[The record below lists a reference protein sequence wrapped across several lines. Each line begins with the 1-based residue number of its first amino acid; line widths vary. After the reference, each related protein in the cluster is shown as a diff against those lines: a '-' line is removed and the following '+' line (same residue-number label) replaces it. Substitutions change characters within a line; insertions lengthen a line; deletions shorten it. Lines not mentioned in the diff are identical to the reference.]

1 MKTVFLTG
9 ASSGI
14 GKAAARLFVA
24 QGWQVAAS
32 MRHPEREAE
41 LDDLPNVRL
50 FACDVTDFASIEH
63 AVADA
68 ISAFG
73 RIDALVN
80 NAGYDAVGPLE
91 GASEGQIRSQIE
103 TNLIGT
109 ILVTKAMLPHF
120 RENGGG
126 TLINLSSVAGRM
138 SMPLQSLYHA
148 TKWGVEGFS
157 ESLQYELKPFDIRV
171 RIIEPGLIQTDFYN
185 RSITRTDLSAPAVYQ
200 VFASRMIKTLVLA
213 GQNGSSPAVVAEAI
227 FRAAESKSARLR
239 YRVGK
244 GSGVLLLQA
253 LIPGRLFRA
262 LVSRF
267 SAQ

>member
-14 GKAAARLFVA
+14 GKAAARLFA
-24 QGWQVAAS
+24 AEGWQVAAS
-32 MRHPEREAE
+32 MRHPERETE
-41 LDDLPNVRL
+41 LGDLPNVSL
-50 FACDVTDFASIEH
+50 FRCDVTDFESIEQ
-63 AVADA
+63 AVKDA
-68 ISAFG
+68 IAKFG

-109 ILVTKAMLPHF
+109 ILVTKAILPHF
-120 RENGGG
+120 RTNSGG

-157 ESLQYELKPFDIRV
+157 ESLQYELKPFGIRV
-171 RIIEPGLIQTDFYN
+171 RLIEPGIIKTDFYN
-185 RSITRTDLSAPAVYQ
+185 RSITRMDTTAPEPYRA
-200 VFASRMIKTLVLA
+200 FAGRLIKTLVLYGQYGSDPA
-213 GQNGSSPAVVAEAI
+213 GVAEAI
-227 FRAAESKSARLR
+227 LRAANDRGMRLR
-239 YRVGK
+239 YPVGK
-244 GSGVLLLQA
+244 GSGVLWLVRLV
-253 LIPGRLFRA
+253 PSRLFRA

-267 SAQ
+267 SIR

>member
-14 GKAAARLFVA
+14 GKAAARLFA
-24 QGWQVAAS
+24 AEGWQVAAS
-32 MRHPEREAE
+32 MRHPERETE
-41 LDDLPNVRL
+41 LGELPNVRL
-50 FACDVTDFASIEH
+50 FRCDVTDFASIEQ
-63 AVADA
+63 AVTDA

-103 TNLIGT
+103 TNLVGT
-109 ILVTKAMLPHF
+109 ILVTKAMLPHL

-126 TLINLSSVAGRM
+126 TVINLSSVAGRLT
-138 SMPLQSLYHA
+138 MPLQSLYHA

-157 ESLQYELKPFDIRV
+157 ESLQYELKPFGIRV
-171 RIIEPGLIQTDFYN
+171 RLIEPGLIKTDFYN
-185 RSITRTDLSAPAVYQ
+185 RSITRMDTTAPVPYRA
-200 VFASRMIKTLVLA
+200 FAGRLIKTLVLYGQYGSDPA
-213 GQNGSSPAVVAEAI
+213 GVAEAI
-227 FRAAESKSARLR
+227 LRAANDRGMRLR
-239 YRVGK
+239 YPVGK
-244 GSGVLLLQA
+244 GSGVLW
-253 LIPGRLFRA
+253 LIRLMPSRLFRA

-267 SAQ
+267 SIR

>member
-14 GKAAARLFVA
+14 GKAAARHFA
-24 QGWQVAAS
+24 AEGWQVAAS
-32 MRHPEREAE
+32 MRHPERETE
-41 LDDLPNVRL
+41 LGELPNVRL
-50 FACDVTDFASIEH
+50 FRCDVTDFASIEQ

-109 ILVTKAMLPHF
+109 ILVTKAILPHF
-120 RENGGG
+120 RESGGG

-157 ESLQYELKPFDIRV
+157 ESLQYELKPFGIRV
-171 RIIEPGLIQTDFYN
+171 RLIEPGLIKTDFYN
-185 RSITRTDLSAPAVYQ
+185 RSITRMDTSAPEPYRA
-200 VFASRMIKTLVLA
+200 FAGRLIKTLVLYGQYGSDPA
-213 GQNGSSPAVVAEAI
+213 GVAEAI
-227 FRAAESKSARLR
+227 LRAANDRGMRLR
-239 YRVGK
+239 YPVGK
-244 GSGVLLLQA
+244 GSGVLYLVRLL
-253 LIPGRLFRA
+253 PGRLFRA

-267 SAQ
+267 SIR

>member
-1 MKTVFLTG
+1 MKTVFITG

-14 GKAAARLFVA
+14 GKATA
-24 QGWQVAAS
+24 QFFAQNGWQVAAT
-32 MRHPEREAE
+32 MRQPELETQLGALE
-41 LDDLPNVRL
+41 GVRL
-50 FACDVTDFASIEH
+50 FACDVTKAESIAQ
-63 AVADA
+63 AVSAA
-68 ISAFG
+68 IAAFG

-91 GASEGQIRSQIE
+91 GASEEQICRQIE
-103 TNLIGT
+103 TNLTGT
-109 ILVTKAMLPHF
+109 ILMTKALLPHF

-126 TLINLSSVAGRM
+126 SIINLSSVAGRL
-138 SMPLQSLYHA
+138 SMPMQTLYHA

-157 ESLQYELKPFDIRV
+157 ESLQYELKPFGIRV

-185 RSITRTDLSAPAVYQ
+185 RSITRTDQTAPAAYQ
-200 VFASRMIKTLVLA
+200 AIASRMIKTLVLA
-213 GQNGSSPAVVAEAI
+213 GQNGSSPAVVAAAI
-227 FRAAESKSARLR
+227 YRAAESKSARLR

>member
-1 MKTVFLTG
+1 LKTVFLTG

-14 GKAAARLFVA
+14 GKAAARLFAA

-41 LDDLPNVRL
+41 LGELPNVRL
-50 FACDVTDFASIEH
+50 FRCDVTDFASIEQ

-68 ISAFG
+68 NSAFG

-109 ILVTKAMLPHF
+109 ILVTKAILPHF
-120 RENGGG
+120 RANGGG
-126 TLINLSSVAGRM
+126 TLINLSSIAGRM

-157 ESLQYELKPFDIRV
+157 ESLQYELKPFGIRV
-171 RIIEPGLIQTDFYN
+171 RLIEPGIIKTDFYN
-185 RSITRTDLSAPAVYQ
+185 RSITRMDTSAPVPYRA
-200 VFASRMIKTLVLA
+200 FAGRLIKTLVLYGQYGSDPA
-213 GQNGSSPAVVAEAI
+213 GVAETI
-227 FRAAESKSARLR
+227 LRAANDRGMRLR
-239 YRVGK
+239 YPVGK
-244 GSGVLLLQA
+244 GSGVLW
-253 LIPGRLFRA
+253 LIRLVPSRLFRA
-262 LVSRF
+262 LVSRL
-267 SAQ
+267 SIR

>member
-1 MKTVFLTG
+1 MKTIFLTG

-14 GKAAARLFVA
+14 GKAAARYFSA

-32 MRHPEREAE
+32 MRHPERETE
-41 LDDLPNVRL
+41 LFNLPNVRL
-50 FACDVTDFASIEH
+50 FVCDVTDFESIDR
-63 AVADA
+63 AVSDA
-68 ISAFG
+68 IAAFG

-103 TNLIGT
+103 TNLVGT
-109 ILVTKAMLPHF
+109 ILVTKAILPHF

-157 ESLQYELKPFDIRV
+157 ESLQYELKPFGIRV
-171 RIIEPGLIQTDFYN
+171 RIIEPGLIKTDFYN
-185 RSITRTDLSAPAVYQ
+185 RSITRMDMSAPVPYRA
-200 VFASRMIKTLVLA
+200 FAGRLIKTLVLYGQYGSDPA
-213 GQNGSSPAVVAEAI
+213 GVAETI
-227 FRAAESKSARLR
+227 FRAANDRGARLR
-239 YRVGK
+239 YPAGK
-244 GSGVLLLQA
+244 GRAVLWLIK

-267 SAQ
+267 SIR